1 MEVMELELIELQ
13 ESVNEV
19 NVIGLDEVI
28 SQIED
33 VILSMNDV
41 VELLIL
47 IFGFIVGYIVVRDF
61 INNIMK
67 SV

>member
-13 ESVNEV
+13 EAVNEV

-28 SQIED
+28 GQIED
-33 VILSMNDV
+33 VILSMNDIL
-41 VELLIL
+41 ELLIL
-47 IFGFIVGYIVVRDF
+47 VFGFLVGYIVIRDF
-61 INNIMK
+61 VNNIMK

>member
-1 MEVMELELIELQ
+1 MELQ
-13 ESVNEV
+13 EVVNEV

-28 SQIED
+28 NKIED
-33 VILSMNDV
+33 ILISMNDIKEIV
-41 VELLIL
+41 VL

-61 INNIMK
+61 MNNILK